1 MRSGNVVVVGLGL
14 ISYVIAVFV
23 SWNWRQLPLKFP
35 SSLSADSEWRGRLR
49 QSIRTVGG
57 VFSAGAIAGVLV
69 LGVVGRLVMRILGA
83 TSGNAQGQLTDAGE
97 TVGEITF
104 GGSFAFLVFV
114 GLGGGIFSAA
124 GYLFIRTWLPA
135 KAGSAGLIFGILVTG
150 TLGVSDALAPK
161 NVDFTILG
169 PLWLAILLIVGTGF
183 LFATTFTA
191 IAARLDQFA
200 QTTGRGRGLLYPA
213 LIFGAIPPVGATMVA
228 QVALRT
234 FGGNKLLAVVHGTA
248 SRTIGFI
255 VVATGTAVTAFLV
268 ISAAGD
274 ILTA

>member
-1 MRSGNVVVVGLGL
+1 MRLGNVIVVGLGL

-83 TSGNAQGQLTDAGE
+83 TSGNAQGLLTDADE
-97 TVGEITF
+97 IVGEITF

-114 GLGGGIFSAA
+114 GLGGGIVSAA

-135 KAGSAGLIFGILVTG
+135 KAGSAGLIFGILVIG
-150 TLGVSDALAPK
+150 TLGVSDALAPE
-161 NVDFTILG
+161 NVDFAILR
-169 PLWLAILLIVGTGF
+169 PLWLAVLLLVATGF

-213 LIFGAIPPVGATMVA
+213 LIFGVIPPVGATIVV
-228 QVALRT
+228 QLALRT

-248 SRTIGFI
+248 SRTIGRI
-255 VVATGTAVTAFLV
+255 VVGTGTAVTTFLV
-268 ISAAGD
+268 ISAAVD

>member
-1 MRSGNVVVVGLGL
+1 MRLGNVVVVGFGL
-14 ISYVIAVFV
+14 ISIVIAGFV

-35 SSLSADSEWRGRLR
+35 SLLTAESKRRERLR

-57 VFSAGAIAGVLV
+57 VFTAGAIAGVLV

-83 TSGNAQGQLTDAGE
+83 TSGNAQGKLTDAGE
-97 TVGEITF
+97 IVGEITF

-114 GLGGGIFSAA
+114 GLGGGIVSAA

-135 KAGSAGLIFGILVTG
+135 KAGLAGLIFGILVIG
-150 TLGVSDALAPK
+150 TLGVSDALAPE
-161 NVDFTILG
+161 NVDFAILR

-200 QTTGRGRGLLYPA
+200 QTKGRGRGLLYPA
-213 LIFGAIPPVGATMVA
+213 FIFGAIAPVGAAMVV

-234 FGGNKLLAVVHGTA
+234 FGDKKFFAVVHGTA
-248 SRTIGFI
+248 SRTLGRI
-255 VVATGTAVTAFLV
+255 VVAAGTAVTAFLA
-268 ISAAGD
+268 ISAAVD

>member
-1 MRSGNVVVVGLGL
+1 MRGSNLIVVGLGL
-14 ISYVIAVFV
+14 ISIVIAGFV
-23 SWNWRQLPLKFP
+23 SWNWRQLPLKFQ
-35 SSLSADSEWRGRLR
+35 SLLTADSEWRGRLR

-57 VFSAGAIAGVLV
+57 VFTAGAIAGVLV

-114 GLGGGIFSAA
+114 GLGGGIVSAA

-135 KAGSAGLIFGILVTG
+135 KAGSAGLVFGILVIG
-150 TLGVSDALAPK
+150 TLGVSDALAPE
-161 NVDFTILG
+161 NVDFAILR

-200 QTTGRGRGLLYPA
+200 QTKGRGRGLLYPA

-234 FGGNKLLAVVHGTA
+234 FGSDKLFAVVHGTA
-248 SRTIGFI
+248 SRTIGRI
-255 VVATGTAVTAFLV
+255 VVAAGTAVTGFLA
-268 ISAAGD
+268 ISAAVD